1 MHCIHGEIF
10 CLIAGEL
17 ENCSFLFADFKFR
30 QNVSP
35 CNTKQN
41 KFKTNLILSVSESA
55 RAKLA
60 PPAAFFSN
68 DFFNGFFHF
77 FSNVTFNSLITLFS
91 GGNTTIGSK
100 ICEAPFSANGAN
112 TSIVE
117 PGAHFGGGVAPGWDF
132 SGLFS
137 LDTGISSLITFNSLI
152 TFGCG
157 GRFSVSRWIGTASAE
172 SLPASSNS
180 FALSCSESSSSGCSD
195 SVGTPSQG
203 RTGIRILWVEDGHED
218 NDKEEG

>member
-1 MHCIHGEIF
+1 MFHLAI
-10 CLIAGEL
+10 
-17 ENCSFLFADFKFR
+17 
-30 QNVSP
+30 
-35 CNTKQN
+35 QN

-60 PPAAFFSN
+60 PPAAFFCN
-68 DFFNGFFHF
+68 YFFNGFFNF
-77 FSNVTFNSLITLFS
+77 FSDVTFNSLITFLSGLFS
-91 GGNTTIGSK
+91 GKTTIGSK
-100 ICEAPFSANGAN
+100 VCEAPFSANGAN

-117 PGAHFGGGVAPGWDF
+117 PSPHFVGGVAPGWDF

-137 LDTGISSLITFNSLI
+137 FNTGISSLLAFISL
-152 TFGCG
+152 
-157 GRFSVSRWIGTASAE
+157 SNIGTASTE
-172 SLPASSNS
+172 SLPASSYS